1 MEIKIHINKSQK
13 FTDKKIIMKKNLLF
27 IVFIIA
33 MSGFVQGQIRYV
45 TSNGAGLKNGTD
57 WSNAYDSTKLQTAIE
72 EEAVPVIT
80 EVWVAAGT
88 YTPGTLV
95 TDYFSLKSGVAI
107 YGGFA
112 GSEVSLTAR
121 NWMANVTILSGE
133 IGQPGIAT
141 DNCTNVIYNSGVGS
155 SAILDGFTIQGGY
168 NGIGMGKSGG
178 GIFNHASSP
187 MINNCTITGN
197 TGSFGAGIY
206 NIESSSPMLTNCLIT
221 NNSSRRG
228 GGICNNGSSPTLINC
243 NITYNTATIDG
254 GGIMNQNSSA
264 PIFIN
269 CTIAGNSAVTYAGG
283 VYNTTS
289 AITTLNNS
297 IIWGNGAGTGGKQ
310 IYVESGSA
318 ILDHSCYADDA
329 ANSAANIGGLITVTN
344 SIVLDPQFVVAGGND
359 FLIAGNSPCVDAGL
373 DSYNTQENDLRGTGF
388 GRKLDK
394 LTASPGIID
403 IGAYEYK
410 FGVDP
415 VGSVSFTW
423 SGTTD
428 TDWNNVGNWP
438 TTVPTIAD
446 AVVIPAGVTNYPMIS
461 TALTCYNLTISTG
474 ASLTITSTGAISVT
488 GTIVNNGTLAIQSD
502 AVRTGSLI
510 AGNASGTG
518 ITVAQKYL
526 TARTWNMVSSPV
538 SGQTIASFLTSPVNL
553 TNIETTGTGR
563 GMMDY
568 DPTMDMWNSMFTNST
583 VGIVGGGK
591 GFSLRL
597 QGTTDAPVEF
607 TGSLQAGP
615 ISVSTV
621 IDKWNS
627 VGNPYTSA
635 IRINS
640 NAGSGANFLT
650 SNAASL
656 DPMYGV
662 YVWEKSYVGEVAT
675 GQYTAIS
682 NVPSLLPSD
691 SKLEPGQAI
700 MVKMKPTV
708 SGVSFNKMMQIHS
721 AGVEPTTGVW
731 PTIKLSAT
739 VNNHKS
745 STIVAFNSKM
755 TNGLDLTYDAGLF
768 KGGSEMALYTRLVTD
783 NGFSFAIQ
791 ALPEN
796 EFNTVI
802 VPVGIDSKS
811 GGEVVFSA
819 EVFNLPLLG
828 KAILEDKLTNTFT
841 DLSLN
846 NYTVTIDANT
856 SAFDRFQLRTSFLTG
871 IDKETVAGQL
881 SAYSIRN
888 TEIRV
893 TGGVSKLAI
902 ATLYDI
908 QGKVILVNNLEEGS
922 LNSIRTPNLK
932 TGIYVLTVKDNQR
945 VQRFKIPVR

>member
-1 MEIKIHINKSQK
+1 
-13 FTDKKIIMKKNLLF
+13 MKKYLLF
-27 IVFIIA
+27 IVLIIA
-33 MSGFVQGQIRYV
+33 MSGFVHGQIRYV
-45 TSNGAGLKNGTD
+45 TSSGAGLKNGTD
-57 WSNAYDSTKLQTAIE
+57 WLNAYDSSKLQAAINE
-72 EEAVPVIT
+72 NAVPAIT

-88 YTPGTLV
+88 YTPGTLF
-95 TDYFSLKSGVAI
+95 TNFFSMKSDVAI

-121 NWMANVTILSGE
+121 NWMTNVTILSGE
-133 IGQPGIAT
+133 IGQPGVNS
-141 DNCTNVIYNSGVGS
+141 DNCTHVIYNSGVNS
-155 SAILDGFTIQGGY
+155 SAILDGFTIRGGY
-168 NGIGMGKSGG
+168 NGIGLGGSGG
-178 GIFNHASSP
+178 GIFNYSSSP
-187 MINNCTITGN
+187 MINNCTIQGN
-197 TGSFGAGIY
+197 TGSFGGGVY
-206 NIESSSPMLTNCLIT
+206 NVASSSPIMTNCIIT

-243 NITYNTATIDG
+243 KITYNTASIDG
-254 GGIMNQNSSA
+254 GGVMNEKSA
-264 PIFIN
+264 APQFIN
-269 CTIAGNSAVTYAGG
+269 CTIAGNSAATYGGG
-283 VYNTTS
+283 VYNTEIAVTS
-289 AITTLNNS
+289 LNNS
-297 IIWGNGAGTGGKQ
+297 IIWGNNASLFGKQ
-310 IYVESGSA
+310 IYVESGSTT
-318 ILDHSCYADDA
+318 LDYSCYADDI
-329 ANSAANIGGLITVTN
+329 NNVVANIGGTITFTN

-373 DSYNTQENDLRGTGF
+373 DTYNNQENDLRGADF
-388 GRKLDK
+388 GRKLNK
-394 LTASPGIID
+394 ASASTGTID

-415 VGSVSFTW
+415 VGSVSFIW
-423 SGTTD
+423 SGNTN
-428 TDWNNVGNWP
+428 TDWNNVGNWNSA
-438 TTVPTIAD
+438 TVPPSAD
-446 AVVIPAGVTNYPMIS
+446 AVVIPNGASNYPMVS
-461 TALTCYNLTISTG
+461 TAINCYNLTIATD
-474 ASLTITSTGAISVT
+474 ASLTITSTGAITVT
-488 GTIVNNGTLAIQSD
+488 GSIINNGTLTIQSV
-502 AVRTGSLI
+502 AARTGSLI
-510 AGNASGTG
+510 ATNAKGTG
-518 ITVAQKYL
+518 KTIAQSFL
-526 TARTWNMVSSPV
+526 TAKSWNMVSSPV
-538 SGQTIASFLTSPVNL
+538 SGQTIASFLTSPTNV
-553 TNIETTGTGR
+553 TNIETDGTTR

-568 DPTMDMWNSMFTNST
+568 NPSTDMWNSMFTNAT
-583 VGIVGGGK
+583 VSNLGGGK

-597 QGTTDAPVEF
+597 QGTADAAVEF

-615 ISVSTV
+615 IPVITV
-621 IDKWNS
+621 NDKWNL

-635 IRINS
+635 IGINS
-640 NAGSGANFLT
+640 YANSTANFLAY
-650 SNAASL
+650 NASSL
-656 DPMYGV
+656 DSMYGI
-662 YVWEKSYVGEVAT
+662 YVWDKSYIGEVAT

-691 SKLEPGQAI
+691 SKLEPGQAF

-708 SGVSFNKMMQIHS
+708 GGVSFNKMMQIHS

-768 KGGSEMALYTRLVTD
+768 KGGSEMALYTRLVQD

-802 VPVGIDSKS
+802 IPVGIDSKS

-819 EVFNLPLLG
+819 EIFNLPLLG
-828 KAILEDKLTNTFT
+828 KAVLEDKLTNTFT
-841 DLSLN
+841 DLSLKT
-846 NYTVTIDANT
+846 YTVTLAANT
-856 SAFDRFQLRTSFLTG
+856 SAFDRFQLRTSYLTG
-871 IDKETVAGQL
+871 IDNGTPASQL

-893 TGGVSKLAI
+893 TGSVSKLAI

-908 QGKVILVNNLEEGS
+908 QGKVILVKNLEEGS

-932 TGIYVLTVKDNQR
+932 TGIYVLSVKDNQR